1 MLTASIVC
9 MRRWLFNFPSQM
21 LLDQGYLRLYTVHI
35 KPLHQSFWTLGLT
48 QAYYDPIIQGLLC
61 PLLRVSFLKSYSN
74 CEGVS
79 WAYVGGQ
86 APCRFLY
93 SGILTHGFL
102 AAECRWSVLRVM
114 LFLEPEW
121 VMSGSSV
128 GRSLRWSLWKSEL
141 IFPLDK
147 LVHLHWAS
155 WSEAIKRLYILLFE
169 LL

>member
-102 AAECRWSVLRVM
+102 AAECR
-114 LFLEPEW
+114 
-121 VMSGSSV
+121 
-128 GRSLRWSLWKSEL
+128 
-141 IFPLDK
+141 
-147 LVHLHWAS
+147 
-155 WSEAIKRLYILLFE
+155 
-169 LL
+169 